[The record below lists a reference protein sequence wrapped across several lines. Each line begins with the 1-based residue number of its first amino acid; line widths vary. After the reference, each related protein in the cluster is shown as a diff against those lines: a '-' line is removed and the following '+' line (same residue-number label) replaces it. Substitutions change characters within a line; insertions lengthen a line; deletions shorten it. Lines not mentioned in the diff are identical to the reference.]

1 MGGEGGS
8 SPAGGKVWKKSLL
21 LGFLGHADECLACRE
36 AMGRTQSDHLQL
48 NKSLTRSLPT
58 QMQNSKSTA
67 TESVRY
73 ANGLGTLVMQDAYC
87 VMQITFVGQIRNV
100 STQTTNITYKVDDG
114 TGTVEVKQWIDSDTS
129 TFQQGGVEDISK
141 SRLVENAYCRVWGK
155 LKEFN
160 NKRHVGAHVI
170 RPITDYNEINYH
182 LLEATA
188 VHLFFTRG
196 PPPSK
201 DGQQSTGTAN
211 GAQAG
216 NEINGRPVPNMT
228 PLARRLYNALK
239 ETPQSNEGL
248 HVQMLASQL
257 QAGVN
262 DVYKAAEELIGIGL
276 IFTTVD
282 DNTWAILEF

>member
-1 MGGEGGS
+1 MALDLEMLDVDS
-8 SPAGGKVWKKSLL
+8 SV
-21 LGFLGHADECLACRE
+21 
-36 AMGRTQSDHLQL
+36 Q
-48 NKSLTRSLPT
+48 
-58 QMQNSKSTA
+58 
-67 TESVRY
+67 V
-73 ANGLGTLVMQDAYC
+73 
-87 VMQITFVGQIRNV
+87 TFVGQIRNV
-100 STQTTNITYKVDDG
+100 STQTTNITYKIDDG
-114 TGTVEVKQWIDSDTS
+114 TGTVEVKQWIDSDISTS
-129 TFQQGGVEDISK
+129 DPGGAEDMNK
-141 SRLVENAYCRVWGK
+141 AKLVENAYCRVWGR
-155 LKEFN
+155 LKAFN

-188 VHLFFTRG
+188 VHLFLTNG
-196 PPPSK
+196 PPTSK
-201 DGQQSTGTAN
+201 DGQQNGGKAN
-211 GAQAG
+211 GVAG
-216 NEINGRPVPNMT
+216 GNDMNGRPMQNMT

-282 DNTWAILEF
+282 ENTWAMLEF

>member
-1 MGGEGGS
+1 MLD
-8 SPAGGKVWKKSLL
+8 V
-21 LGFLGHADECLACRE
+21 
-36 AMGRTQSDHLQL
+36 DH
-48 NKSLTRSLPT
+48 
-58 QMQNSKSTA
+58 
-67 TESVRY
+67 SVQ
-73 ANGLGTLVMQDAYC
+73 V
-87 VMQITFVGQIRNV
+87 TFVGQIRNV
-100 STQTTNITYKVDDG
+100 STQTTNITYKIDDG

-129 TFQQGGVEDISK
+129 TSDPEGQEDMNK
-141 SRLVENAYCRVWGK
+141 AKLVENAYCRVWGR
-155 LKEFN
+155 LKAFN

-188 VHLFFTRG
+188 VHLFFTSG
-196 PPPSK
+196 PPTSK
-201 DGQQSTGTAN
+201 DGQQNGGKAN
-211 GAQAG
+211 SVAGG
-216 NEINGRPVPNMT
+216 NEMVSRSMANIT

-248 HVQMLASQL
+248 HVQMLALQL

-262 DVYKAAEELIGIGL
+262 DIHKAAEELIGIGW

>member
-1 MGGEGGS
+1 MLD
-8 SPAGGKVWKKSLL
+8 V
-21 LGFLGHADECLACRE
+21 
-36 AMGRTQSDHLQL
+36 DH
-48 NKSLTRSLPT
+48 
-58 QMQNSKSTA
+58 
-67 TESVRY
+67 SVQ
-73 ANGLGTLVMQDAYC
+73 V
-87 VMQITFVGQIRNV
+87 TFVGQIRNV
-100 STQTTNITYKVDDG
+100 STQTTNITYKIDDG

-129 TFQQGGVEDISK
+129 TSDPEGQEDMNK
-141 SRLVENAYCRVWGK
+141 AKLVENAYCRVWGR
-155 LKEFN
+155 LKAFN

-188 VHLFFTRG
+188 VHLFFTSG
-196 PPPSK
+196 PPTSK
-201 DGQQSTGTAN
+201 DGQQNGGKAN
-211 GAQAG
+211 GVARG
-216 NEINGRPVPNMT
+216 NEMDSRSMANIT

-248 HVQMLASQL
+248 HVQMLALQL

-262 DVYKAAEELIGIGL
+262 DIHKAAEELIGIGW